1 MPDAATGMPTG
12 HLQEGIYIERG
23 KPPPAAWRT
32 LFLDIADGTAPAAAR
47 EAIAAVMR
55 MLAELKAG
63 RARDLAA
70 ERPEEDAGVVP
81 ADSFTVLIGYGASLF
96 DPGRHDPP
104 LTAAARP
111 RHLVSLRQAGEA
123 FPNLP
128 WREGAAQSGNHDG
141 EADLL
146 LQFTAASE
154 QAAARAAVE
163 VAKLIEDDGLPLRT
177 AGSHSGFQRDDGRSW
192 IGFHD
197 GVTNIEPSQ
206 RLAAITCPGDPGWNQ
221 GGTYLAF
228 LRLQVDLRLWRGI
241 GRAEQEAIVGR
252 DKLSGWPLGAIER
265 TEDGLRPRPIGSG
278 PLSEASDWR
287 ERDAYFNPPE
297 TTDPLVE
304 ASHIHRA
311 NQARA
316 AGGTPAGERIFRQGY
331 EYLEGIGPDGP
342 RLGLNF
348 VSFQS
353 DLQHLKQVLG
363 LSGWLGDVN
372 FGGPSN
378 PGAGDPK
385 PPALLSLV
393 AGGFY
398 AVPPRHDPF
407 PGAALLSTAEGPRT
421 SRREP

>member
-1 MPDAATGMPTG
+1 MPETTTDKPIAK
-12 HLQEGIYIERG
+12 LQPGIYLRRG
-23 KPPPAAWRT
+23 EPPPAAWRA
-32 LFLDIADGTAPAAAR
+32 LFLDVAAGTAPADAQA
-47 EAIAAVMR
+47 AIAAVME
-55 MLAELKAG
+55 MLAELRAG
-63 RARDLAA
+63 KVRDLAA
-70 ERPEEDAGVVP
+70 ERPEEAPGLVP
-81 ADSFTVLIGYGASLF
+81 IGSFAVLLGYGASLF
-96 DPGRHDPP
+96 DPAQHDPP
-104 LTAAARP
+104 LTSTAPARP
-111 RHLVSLRQAGEA
+111 RGLVPLQRTGEA

-128 WREGAAQSGNHDG
+128 WGDGAGEGGEHGG

-146 LQFTAASE
+146 LQLTATSE
-154 QAAARAAVE
+154 HAAARAAVE
-163 VAKLIEDDGLPLRT
+163 VAKLIEDDGLPLT
-177 AGSHSGFQRDDGRSW
+177 AAGSHSGFQRDDGRSW

-206 RLAAITCPGDPGWNQ
+206 RLAAVECPGDPGWNQ

-228 LRLQVDLRLWRGI
+228 LRLQVDLRPWRGLS
-241 GRAEQEAIVGR
+241 RVEQEAIVGR
-252 DKLSGWPLGAIER
+252 DKLSGAPLEAIER
-265 TEDGLRPRPIGSG
+265 TEDGLRPCPISSSA
-278 PLSEASDWR
+278 PSEGAGWR

-331 EYLEGIGPDGP
+331 EYLEGIGPDGL

-353 DLQHLKQVLG
+353 GLQRLQQVLG

-372 FGGPSN
+372 FGGPTD
-378 PGAGDPK
+378 PRAGDPR
-385 PPALLSLV
+385 PPALLTLR

-398 AVPPRHDPF
+398 AVPPRGDPF
-407 PGAALLSTAEGPRT
+407 PGAALFEQR
-421 SRREP
+421 